1 MGRTKLTPKQ
11 QNEIKARS
19 DEPVAD
25 LAKEFKVSAPTIYKL
40 RNKAGKHPVSA
51 IAALEAEIG
60 KDEVRIAELL
70 KGISEADLLKDQ
82 VKIKKAALET
92 LRRLEASVRK

>member
-40 RNKAGKHPVSA
+40 RNKAGKQPVSA
-51 IAALEAEIG
+51 IAALEAEIA
-60 KDEVRIAELL
+60 KDEAHIAELMR
-70 KGISEADLLKDQ
+70 GISQAEQLKDL
-82 VKIKKAALET
+82 VKVKKDALVMLRKSET
-92 LRRLEASVRK
+92 ATRK